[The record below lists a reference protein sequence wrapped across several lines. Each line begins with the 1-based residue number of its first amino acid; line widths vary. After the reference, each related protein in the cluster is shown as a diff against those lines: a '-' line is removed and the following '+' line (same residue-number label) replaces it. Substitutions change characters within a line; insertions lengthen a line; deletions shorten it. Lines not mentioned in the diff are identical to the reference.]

1 MSNPNASFYQ
11 LPKTGTFSYQPFA
24 VGADYKFP
32 DYISS
37 VFKPTTEAQ
46 QQAKGT
52 NTTTGGRD
60 QPAFDYKSTG
70 SAVPGFEQNIAQ
82 WAQFYDAMQQGNLER
97 QIKAAQVSQ
106 DLSLQGMAAY
116 YPILSQAGR
125 ENRRENLLASQIYAD
140 FKERLP
146 SSMQNI
152 AASQQAQA
160 ASAGATEANLMN
172 ALTNLKQASRFTP
185 YRGNTIAIG

>member
-1 MSNPNASFYQ
+1 MSNPNAPIYQ

-32 DYISS
+32 NYFSS
-37 VFKPTTEAQ
+37 VFKPTQAQ
-46 QQAKGT
+46 TQAKGT

-60 QPAFDYKSTG
+60 QPAFDYQSAG
-70 SAVPGFEQNIAQ
+70 GAVPGIDPAIQQWLDFTRAVSPIRMQEQAQ
-82 WAQFYDAMQQGNLER
+82 
-97 QIKAAQVSQ
+97 AAQLSQ
-106 DLSLQGMAAY
+106 QLTEQQLASV
-116 YPILSQAGR
+116 YPFLSQAAR
-125 ENRRENLLASQIYAD
+125 EATERNLLASQTYAD

-160 ASAGATEANLMN
+160 SAAASGEAGMINALANLQNAQKRMN
-172 ALTNLKQASRFTP
+172 
-185 YRGNTIAIG
+185 YRGSTFAVG

>member
-11 LPKTGTFSYQPFA
+11 FPKTGTFSYQPFA

-32 DYISS
+32 DYFNS

-46 QQAKGT
+46 QQARGT
-52 NTTTGGRD
+52 NTTSGGRD
-60 QPAFDYKSTG
+60 QPAFDYQSTG
-70 SAVPGFEQNIAQ
+70 SAVPGFPGNMQDYLN
-82 WAQFYDAMQQGNLER
+82 FFDAMNQGNLER
-97 QIKAAQVSQ
+97 QIQAAQVT
-106 DLSLQGMAAY
+106 QGLTEQQLAAT
-116 YPILSQAGR
+116 YPYLSQAAR
-125 ENRRENLLASQIYAD
+125 EATERNLLASQTYAD

-160 ASAGATEANLMN
+160 ASAGSTEANLMN
-172 ALTNLKQASRFTP
+172 ALANLKNAQKRMT
-185 YRGNTIAIG
+185 YRGSTFAVG